1 MVALS
6 LRREDSRIA
15 ETHCVKSKEGI
26 ANSLIKK
33 LHFHPALR
41 DQKRIDK

>member
-15 ETHCVKSKEGI
+15 NPHCVKTKEGI

-33 LHFHPALR
+33 LCFCPALR
-41 DQKRIDK
+41 DKEE